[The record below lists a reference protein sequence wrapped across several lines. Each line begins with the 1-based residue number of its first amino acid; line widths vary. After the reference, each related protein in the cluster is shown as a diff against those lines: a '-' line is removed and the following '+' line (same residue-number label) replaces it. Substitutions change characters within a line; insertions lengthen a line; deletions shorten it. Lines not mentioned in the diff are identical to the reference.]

1 MLLFNKNT
9 DTEIVVIAEIGVNHM
24 GSFDWI
30 INMLPQVK
38 AAGAD
43 AIKFQLF
50 TPDLYSSRSN
60 VERYKQISKLVL
72 SKSDFLQIQKLGK
85 SLDLPVFATPLSHD
99 WVQFIADNCGVI
111 KIASGDFTFDP
122 TVDAALKTSAQI
134 IISSGATTRDE
145 VEAFIKKAR
154 IIRPG
159 DRYRDTL
166 ALLHCISS
174 YPPSLSESNLSAIPD
189 LVQLTGLTVGFSSHF
204 LEDSPLYAAIGLG
217 ARVFE
222 IHVTD
227 DRDRKDIRDHA
238 LSRTPKE
245 LKNIIDTLRELNRSC
260 LSGRK
265 TIQASEMNSLNNL
278 RKGVV
283 FSKNLSKG
291 HKITSSDLEFA
302 RPLDPT
308 VPNKELLL
316 GKILKEDV
324 LSYTSVSLDKFDL

>member
-24 GSFDWI
+24 GSLDWI
-30 INMLPQVK
+30 INMLPEVK
-38 AAGAD
+38 EAGAD

-50 TPDLYSSRSN
+50 TPDLYCSRSN
-60 VERYKQISKLVL
+60 IERYKQISKLVL

-85 SLDLPVFATPLSHD
+85 SLNLPVFATPLSHD
-99 WVQFIADNCGVI
+99 WVQFIADNCGVV

-122 TVDAALKTSAQI
+122 TIDAVLKTSAQI
-134 IISSGATTRDE
+134 IISSGATTRNE
-145 VEAFIKKAR
+145 VEAFVKKSKL
-154 IIRPG
+154 IRLG
-159 DRYRDTL
+159 DRYKDTL

-174 YPPSLSESNLSAIPD
+174 YPPTLSESNLSAIPD
-189 LVQLTGLTVGFSSHF
+189 LEKLTGLTVGFSSHF

-217 ARVFE
+217 ARIFE
-222 IHVTD
+222 LHVTD
-227 DRDRKDIRDHA
+227 DRGRKDIRDHA

-245 LKNIIDTLRELNRSC
+245 LKNIIHTLRELNISC

-265 TIQASEMNSLNNL
+265 TIQASEVNSLNHL

-283 FSKNLSKG
+283 FSKNLSRG
-291 HKITSSDLEFA
+291 HKLTNSDLEFA
-302 RPLDPT
+302 RPLNPN
-308 VPNKELLL
+308 VPNKEMLL

-324 LSYTSVSLDKFDL
+324 VSYTSVSLEMFDL

>member
-1 MLLFNKNT
+1 
-9 DTEIVVIAEIGVNHM
+9 M

-85 SLDLPVFATPLSHD
+85 SLNLPVFATPVSHD
-99 WVQFIADNCGVI
+99 WVQFIADNCGVV

-134 IISSGATTRDE
+134 IISSGATTRNE
-145 VEAFIKKAR
+145 VEAFIKKAKL
-154 IIRPG
+154 IRSG
-159 DRYRDTL
+159 DRYKDTL

-174 YPPSLSESNLSAIPD
+174 YPPTLSESNLSAIPD
-189 LVQLTGLTVGFSSHF
+189 LEQLTGLTVGFSSHF
-204 LEDSPLYAAIGLG
+204 LEDSPLYAAVGLG
-217 ARVFE
+217 ARIFE

-238 LSRTPKE
+238 LSR
-245 LKNIIDTLRELNRSC
+245 
-260 LSGRK
+260 
-265 TIQASEMNSLNNL
+265 ASEVSSLNNL

-283 FSKNLSKG
+283 FSKNLSRG
-291 HKITSSDLEFA
+291 HKVTNSDLEFA
-302 RPLDPT
+302 RPLDPN
-308 VPNKELLL
+308 VPNKEMLL

-324 LSYTSVSLDKFDL
+324 LSYTSVSLDMFDL